1 MNQLKLLRDPLPAK
15 AGKSCV
21 TWKSGISAR
30 SQSQFASDRKSSKL
44 THKADKLFDQQV
56 VIVCRG
62 HWIGLKTRLLQR
74 ISPSRPI
81 FTEPVPRL
89 DAGLTKE
96 CIPTKRYAKVLCC
109 CPLYL
114 VHDVL
119 LIHRC
124 GIHCSLIA
132 ASSLSICA
140 KCWQGESNRAPDAAF
155 GHVFIFVAIDVA
167 GGSHLLPFY
176 RWM

>member
-56 VIVCRG
+56 VIVRRG
-62 HWIGLKTRLLQR
+62 HWIGLKARLLQR

-81 FTEPVPRL
+81 FTEPVPLL

-96 CIPTKRYAKVLCC
+96 CLPTKRYAKVLCC

-132 ASSLSICA
+132 ASSLSITA
-140 KCWQGESNRAPDAAF
+140 RSAGRASRTVLQMRRSA
-155 GHVFIFVAIDVA
+155 
-167 GGSHLLPFY
+167 
-176 RWM
+176 